1 MTTST
6 SELNA
11 DQINQY
17 FTRIELPIKFHNVSP
32 NLELLTTLHVHHIS
46 SIPYEN
52 AALHYTTKPHISLAI
67 PDLYHKFVERSRG
80 GYCMENNIFFHHVL
94 RFLGFQVYLTGA
106 RLYRESTSSLPGWS
120 GWEHSVNII
129 TIDGI
134 KYLSD
139 VGYGGD
145 GPGMPM
151 PLIKQSTIIHNIGT
165 QEIRLLHGSMPGLV
179 EGHEDLWTFQFRNS
193 VEKPWR
199 CGYGF
204 YELEFFQRDFEISSF
219 YCSQNPACFL
229 TFNLLVMRFLRDE
242 GKVYGK
248 VILEQNKLKENLGGK
263 SVLVQTCQTEA
274 ERQKVLSDRFGIV
287 LTAEERSGIVGR
299 STALT
304 G

>member
-1 MTTST
+1 MFFVF
-6 SELNA
+6 LVFRF
-11 DQINQY
+11 ILLGPVY
-17 FTRIELPIKFHNVSP
+17 IGSP
-32 NLELLTTLHVHHIS
+32 RLL
-46 SIPYEN
+46 
-52 AALHYTTKPHISLAI
+52 
-67 PDLYHKFVERSRG
+67 FRG
-80 GYCMENNIFFHHVL
+80 G
-94 RFLGFQVYLTGA
+94 Q
-106 RLYRESTSSLPGWS
+106 
-120 GWEHSVNII
+120 
-129 TIDGI
+129 
-134 KYLSD
+134 

-274 ERQKVLSDRFGIV
+274 ERQK
-287 LTAEERSGIVGR
+287 RSGLELLEEA
-299 STALT
+299 TALT

>member
-1 MTTST
+1 
-6 SELNA
+6 
-11 DQINQY
+11 
-17 FTRIELPIKFHNVSP
+17 V
-32 NLELLTTLHVHHIS
+32 
-46 SIPYEN
+46 YE
-52 AALHYTTKPHISLAI
+52 
-67 PDLYHKFVERSRG
+67 R
-80 GYCMENNIFFHHVL
+80 
-94 RFLGFQVYLTGA
+94 
-106 RLYRESTSSLPGWS
+106 
-120 GWEHSVNII
+120 EHSVNII
-129 TIDGI
+129 TVDGI

-151 PLIKQSTIIHNIGT
+151 PLTKQSTIIHNIGT

-179 EGHEDLWTFQFRNS
+179 EGHENLWTFQFRNS

-204 YELEFFQRDFEISSF
+204 YEMEFFQRDFEISSF

-229 TFNLLVMRFLRDE
+229 TFNLLVIRFLRDE

-248 VILEQNKLKENLGGK
+248 VTLEQNKLKENLGGK

-287 LTAEERSGIVGR
+287 LTAEERFGIVGR
-299 STALT
+299 STALID
-304 G
+304 